1 MASGDR
7 TEKSATKSESK
18 SDSKH
23 GQKSTTVDLSALEP
37 IIDQLLSGV
46 ADNKQVAQ
54 QLKALGCPSVLDHT
68 EQLRLA
74 LRLLECHDDSAGPP
88 KKRSKSNRE
97 PEAGLL

>member
-1 MASGDR
+1 MASGD
-7 TEKSATKSESK
+7 KSEK
-18 SDSKH
+18 TANK
-23 GQKSTTVDLSALEP
+23 VDLSALEP

-54 QLKALGCPSVLDHT
+54 QLKALGCPPVLDHT

-74 LRLLECHDDSAGPP
+74 LRLLECHDDSVGTQ

-97 PEAGLL
+97 SEADLL